1 MPFNKLAIGAAEAIV
16 AFGIAV
22 LFVADPAHAGAVALA
37 AILLKHVGQHAMS
50 PAPARRRTHE

>member
-1 MPFNKLAIGAAEAIV
+1 MSFDKLAIGAAEAVV

-37 AILLKHVGQHAMS
+37 AVLLKHIGQHAMT